1 MSTTAS
7 RPVRETPEY
16 VEAMAKIRAS
26 RLRAAGLTGE
36 YARAECELGRAVYG
50 MAKAGRGV
58 YLHGPVGTGKTY
70 AAACA
75 VRKWLDGGGKA
86 RLVTAKKLL
95 DQGRDGFKD
104 GGDRHALERAERIPL
119 LALDDVGL
127 ERPTEWAVE
136 ALCGLIDERA
146 KRGLPTVFTSNYRL
160 GELKKRLGGIDGER
174 VASRI
179 AGSCERIEVAGEDR
193 RLACLR

>member
-1 MSTTAS
+1 
-7 RPVRETPEY
+7 
-16 VEAMAKIRAS
+16 MAKIRVS
-26 RLRAAGLTGE
+26 RLRAAGLTGD
-36 YARAECELGRAVYG
+36 YASAECELGRAVYG
-50 MAKAGRGV
+50 MAKAGRGA

-86 RLVTAKKLL
+86 RLVTVKKLL
-95 DQGRDGFKD
+95 DEVRDGYN
-104 GGDRHALERAERIPL
+104 GGDRYALERAERIQL
-119 LALDDVGL
+119 MALDDVGL

-160 GELKKRLGGIDGER
+160 GELKNRLGGIDGER